1 MDEDDIEGRIGEMI
15 DEAVGSLTKSIGAIA
30 SRLENLESKMDDS

>member
-1 MDEDDIEGRIGEMI
+1 MDEDDIEGHIGEMI

-30 SRLENLESKMDDS
+30 SRLENLESKMDA